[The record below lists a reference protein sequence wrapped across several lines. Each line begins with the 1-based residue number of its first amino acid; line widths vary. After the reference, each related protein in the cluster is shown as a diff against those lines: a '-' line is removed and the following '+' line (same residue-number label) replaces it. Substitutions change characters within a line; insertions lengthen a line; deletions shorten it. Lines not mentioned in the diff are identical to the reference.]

1 MIISLGSNCS
11 VTYQLNKYNLRKQS
25 FPFDW
30 AKITIKQLN
39 KVLENKFKD
48 YDNVF
53 IKKFSENHDSSYIV
67 SNKYN
72 ITFAHEIFN
81 KYSIKEFNQVLV
93 NRINNFITRKGVYIC
108 DRPDADKITHRP
120 DAITFV
126 RIELQPITESYIAEL
141 NKLIIL
147 LDIYF
152 DNYKIILLI
161 DSECNINCEIS
172 PKIIIK
178 KVVNFDNFIDWKMDY
193 IDWYN
198 IFYNISIPHMLS

>member
-48 YDNVF
+48 YDNIF

-81 KYSIKEFNQVLV
+81 KYSINEFNQVLI
-93 NRINNFITRKGVYIC
+93 NRINNFITRKGVC
-108 DRPDADKITHRP
+108 TC
-120 DAITFV
+120 TFI
-126 RIELQPITESYIAEL
+126 RIELQPITESYIGEL

-147 LDIYF
+147 LDTYF

-161 DSECNINCEIS
+161 DSECKINYEIS

-178 KVVNFDNFIDWKMDY
+178 KIVDFNNFIDWKMDY
-193 IDWYN
+193 IDWYE
-198 IFYNISIPHMLS
+198 IFYNISTPLVIS

>member
-39 KVLENKFKD
+39 KVFENKFKD
-48 YDNVF
+48 YDNIF

-93 NRINNFITRKGVYIC
+93 NRINNFINIKGVCIC
-108 DRPDADKITHRP
+108 NELAADKITHRP
-120 DAITFV
+120 DITFI

-147 LDIYF
+147 LDTYC

-161 DSECNINCEIS
+161 DSECKINCEIS
-172 PKIIIK
+172 SKIIIK

-193 IDWYN
+193 IDWYE
-198 IFYNISIPHMLS
+198 IFYNVYTHHMIK

>member
-11 VTYQLNKYNLRKQS
+11 VTYQLNKYNLRNQS

-39 KVLENKFKD
+39 KVLETQFKD

-72 ITFAHEIFN
+72 ITFAHELFD
-81 KYSIKEFNQVLV
+81 KYNNSIEEFNQVLLK
-93 NRINNFITRKGVYIC
+93 RINNFITHQKCII
-108 DRPDADKITHRP
+108 K
-120 DAITFV
+120 FV
-126 RIELQPITESYIAEL
+126 RIELQPITESYLKEL

-147 LDIYF
+147 LDSYF
-152 DNYKIILLI
+152 DNYKLILLT
-161 DSECNINCEIS
+161 DFNCNINNKLY
-172 PKIIIK
+172 PNLIIK
-178 KVVNFDNFIDWKMDY
+178 KVVNYNNYTDWKMDY
-193 IDWYN
+193 INWYD
-198 IFYNISIPHMLS
+198 IFYNVN

>member
-48 YDNVF
+48 YDNIF

-93 NRINNFITRKGVYIC
+93 NRINNFITRKCVC
-108 DRPDADKITHRP
+108 MCNEPD
-120 DAITFV
+120 ITFV

-147 LDIYF
+147 LDTYF

-161 DSECNINCEIS
+161 DSECKINCEIS

-193 IDWYN
+193 IDWYE
-198 IFYNISIPHMLS
+198 IFYNVYTPHMIS